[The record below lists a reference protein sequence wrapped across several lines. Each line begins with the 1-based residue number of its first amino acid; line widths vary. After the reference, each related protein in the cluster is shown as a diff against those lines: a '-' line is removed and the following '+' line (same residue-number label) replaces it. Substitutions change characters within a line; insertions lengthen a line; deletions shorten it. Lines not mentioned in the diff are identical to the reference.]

1 MVHVQLGPKWRDLL
15 TKLCIFFFSADDE
28 RFSLL
33 SYLNMNNIMFLSI
46 FVSVLRF
53 FIISSNLQYLK
64 DNVYEE
70 NKNAG
75 GHWEKLNGEQQTYK
89 YHSKLDYL
97 AIVCCGSE

>member
-1 MVHVQLGPKWRDLL
+1 MK
-15 TKLCIFFFSADDE
+15 
-28 RFSLL
+28 
-33 SYLNMNNIMFLSI
+33 NIMCLLI

-97 AIVCCGSE
+97 TIVCCRSKKFLPFVSNL

>member
-1 MVHVQLGPKWRDLL
+1 MYVPRFVS
-15 TKLCIFFFSADDE
+15 FFSADDE

-33 SYLNMNNIMFLSI
+33 SYLNMNNIMFLLI

-53 FIISSNLQYLK
+53 FIILSNIQYLK
-64 DNVYEE
+64 DNVLEE

-89 YHSKLDYL
+89 YHSKLGYL
-97 AIVCCGSE
+97 AIVCCGSEKSLPLVSNL

>member
-1 MVHVQLGPKWRDLL
+1 
-15 TKLCIFFFSADDE
+15 
-28 RFSLL
+28 
-33 SYLNMNNIMFLSI
+33 MNNIMFLLI
-46 FVSVLRF
+46 VVSVLRF

-75 GHWEKLNGEQQTYK
+75 EHWEKLNSEQQTYK

-97 AIVCCGSE
+97 AIVCCRSEKSLPFVSNS